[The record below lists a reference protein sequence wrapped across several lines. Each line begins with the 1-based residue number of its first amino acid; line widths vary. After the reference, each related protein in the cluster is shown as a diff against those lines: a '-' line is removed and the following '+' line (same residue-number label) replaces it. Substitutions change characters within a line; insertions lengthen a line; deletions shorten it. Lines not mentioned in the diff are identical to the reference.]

1 MRIPRESY
9 ETPSEYARRLG
20 QASRRIAREPLH
32 EITSLYLD
40 VRYGEHQIEDKKT
53 DDANTV
59 WGKLLN
65 LLKGHEGQ

>member
-1 MRIPRESY
+1 MRIPRERY
-9 ETPSEYARRLG
+9 ETPSEYAGRLG
-20 QASRRIAREPLH
+20 HFAPDSIEPLQ

-40 VRYGEHQIEDKKT
+40 VRYGERQIEDKKT

-59 WGKLLN
+59 WEKLLN